1 MDHHLAFAAVVFAL
15 GAGFSGTL
23 QAATPGGDPARD
35 ARDDPAW
42 AAEEQITGMVEA
54 NGVRHI
60 LPSLPSPLKRR
71 SPRTALPESRGELR
85 PRAGGGQ

>member
-54 NGVRHI
+54 GRRQTGCGTF
-60 LPSLPSPLKRR
+60 SPPCRR
-71 SPRTALPESRGELR
+71 R
-85 PRAGGGQ
+85 